1 VVLDGRRSLL
11 VVLIFSATC
20 NRLLS
25 RVNYHSCPPPLNKQE
40 IKQKASAPG
49 PGYYNLPA
57 AIKVDEKPAK
67 VQNFSSSGE
76 RFRDVSFRKE
86 LAL

>member
-1 VVLDGRRSLL
+1 VLLCLYCTGDFFARAPT
-11 VVLIFSATC
+11 VFCV
-20 NRLLS
+20 
-25 RVNYHSCPPPLNKQE
+25 LNKQE

-76 RFRDVSFRKE
+76 RFRDVSLGLGNVRK
-86 LAL
+86 